1 MIPIFEIKNFQKTID
16 DSENEMLFNK
26 KDKKNK
32 QRDKRNQLLL
42 FTVVS
47 QTNQVT
53 TFERGQQL

>member
-53 TFERGQQL
+53 TFERGRQL

>member
-1 MIPIFEIKNFQKTID
+1 MIPIFEIKNFQKSID

-42 FTVVS
+42 LTVVS

-53 TFERGQQL
+53 TFERGRQL